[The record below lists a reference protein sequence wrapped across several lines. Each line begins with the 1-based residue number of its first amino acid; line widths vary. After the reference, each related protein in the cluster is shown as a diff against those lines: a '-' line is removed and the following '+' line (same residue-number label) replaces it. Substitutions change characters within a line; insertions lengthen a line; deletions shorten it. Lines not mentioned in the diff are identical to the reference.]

1 MPKNLSGSGQRS
13 YGSPCW
19 PSWHDTVSEP
29 RRTVLSPFFCISV
42 ASLPTDPP
50 TLALPPILSSDLVPP
65 PQPEPHTP
73 PLPPTDGQP
82 RPSSRRSAK
91 SEALSVRLEAMDRC
105 AALLARF
112 VEGPPAGEPRGE
124 GVGQAGL
131 GCEALDCICL

>member
-1 MPKNLSGSGQRS
+1 MRVPVLAQLARYSGAA
-13 YGSPCW
+13 
-19 PSWHDTVSEP
+19 
-29 RRTVLSPFFCISV
+29 PFFRLSFAFLLQVCRQTHPP
-42 ASLPTDPP
+42 SLSHPSCPQT
-50 TLALPPILSSDLVPP
+50 SSPP
-65 PQPEPHTP
+65 PSRSPTHHTP